1 MAAQTTHHA
10 RSNSFPLQSRPNPLV
25 SEIDEHLNRLRDSE
39 ETSTSSSISHKLNGL
54 QDLYDCVDKLLRLP
68 FSQQELAQEQNK
80 GPVDELLDGSLR
92 LFDLCNTTKDI
103 LLQTKGS
110 IQDIQS
116 VMRRRPCREVE
127 LVGEVRKYFT
137 SRKVVQKTIHKALK
151 NVKGVET
158 KRIFSS
164 SNDHETKAMVSLL
177 REAEAVTSSMFE
189 YLFTLISGPM
199 ERSKCGSWALVSK
212 LLHHKRI
219 ACEQTGRR
227 DINEFEKVDAA
238 FRSVMSQKMSKS
250 ENVEMPRQL
259 KELELCVQDLED
271 GLECLFRCMI
281 KARVSLLNALNH

>member
-25 SEIDEHLNRLRDSE
+25 SEIDEHLNRLRDSK

-103 LLQTKGS
+103 LLQTKGNHAEKS
-110 IQDIQS
+110 S
-116 VMRRRPCREVE
+116 
-127 LVGEVRKYFT
+127 FT

-238 FRSVMSQKMSKS
+238 LRSVMSQKMSKS

-281 KARVSLLNALNH
+281 KARVSFLNALNH

>member
-92 LFDLCNTTKDI
+92 LFDPCNTTKDI

-116 VMRRRPCREVE
+116 VMRRRPCGEVE
-127 LVGEVRKYFT
+127 LVEDY
-137 SRKVVQKTIHKALK
+137 HKALK

-238 FRSVMSQKMSKS
+238 LRSVMSQKMSKS

>member
-1 MAAQTTHHA
+1 MAAQTIRHA
-10 RSNSFPLQSRPNPLV
+10 RSNSFPLPSRPNPLV

-39 ETSTSSSISHKLNGL
+39 ATSTSSSISHKLNGL
-54 QDLYDCVDKLLRLP
+54 QDLYDCVDKLLQLP

-92 LFDLCNTTKDI
+92 LFDLCNTAKDI

-110 IQDIQS
+110 MQDIQS
-116 VMRRRPCREVE
+116 VMRRRRCGEVE

-189 YLFTLISGPM
+189 YLFTLISGPK
-199 ERSKCGSWALVSK
+199 ERSKCGSWASVSK

-219 ACEQTGRR
+219 ACEQAGRR
-227 DINEFEKVDAA
+227 DINEFENVDAA
-238 FRSVMSQKMSKS
+238 LR
-250 ENVEMPRQL
+250 
-259 KELELCVQDLED
+259 
-271 GLECLFRCMI
+271 
-281 KARVSLLNALNH
+281 